1 MKKTSETI
9 PGVPLRREM
18 RRLDSLTIHP
28 LAARLPMVPT
38 EHLAEMQRHIYDTH
52 MLGEVLAI
60 NEEGE
65 VIDGRH
71 RLSFGLSIG
80 IEEAECDV
88 FAESDA
94 EALILSRGLGRNHLD
109 KGARA
114 YWYWPMFAGRANG
127 RGGDRKSASKKIKV
141 EYSTLISD
149 GPLTFDEIGKILGV
163 SREMV
168 MWAKEAHEI
177 FAANPDLREEH
188 ELDIIRGDT
197 PLNRLKSAIAGK
209 KVTSRAETVY
219 LDIDEVSGFLDGM
232 LPRSLASM
240 KNGFAKWEGL
250 PQEARLA
257 FRAQWRELIE
267 TLPAELRVW
276 RAGK

>member
-1 MKKTSETI
+1 MKSSKPPTEII

-65 VIDGRH
+65 IIDGRH
-71 RLSFGLSIG
+71 RHSFGLSIG

-114 YWYWPMFAGRANG
+114 YWYWPMFAPRAKG
-127 RGGDRKSASKKIKV
+127 KGGIRRSNPNHSG
-141 EYSTLISD
+141 LIES
-149 GPLTFDEIGKILGV
+149 GALTFAEIGKIIGV
-163 SREMV
+163 SEDLIG
-168 MWAKEAHEI
+168 WAKEAHEI
-177 FAANPDLREEH
+177 FEANPDLRELH
-188 ELDIIRGDT
+188 ELAIIRGDT
-197 PLNRLKSAIAGK
+197 PLNRLKSAIGGK
-209 KVTSRAETVY
+209 KMKNREDTVY
-219 LDIDEVSGFLDGM
+219 LALDEESGALAGV
-232 LPRSLASM
+232 LPKSLASFR
-240 KNGFAKWEGL
+240 NGFAQWDEI
-250 PQEARLA
+250 PQDAKLA

-267 TLPAELRVW
+267 ILPADLRVW